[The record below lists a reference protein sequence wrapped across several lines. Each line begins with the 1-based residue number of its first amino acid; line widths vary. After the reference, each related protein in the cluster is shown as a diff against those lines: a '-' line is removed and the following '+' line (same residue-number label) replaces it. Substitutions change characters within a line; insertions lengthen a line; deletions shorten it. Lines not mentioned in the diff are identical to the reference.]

1 MLERWS
7 KYIGAWAA
15 WLAVVALSM
24 VILLVGGS
32 FLQSFT
38 VNVLKD
44 EAWTKINSV
53 QASYTV
59 TTIMNF
65 YYLITGVLFLGF
77 FILMENKLI
86 STGIQKKLV
95 LRRTSFTLGIELLIL
110 AFFQLAMFTYLPS
123 IPLQVG
129 LAVLELLFGVGLIYF
144 ARRKTPIIPR
154 PQEEK

>member
-15 WLAVVALSM
+15 WLVVVALAM

-38 VNVLKD
+38 VNILKD
-44 EAWTKINSV
+44 EAWTKLNSV

-65 YYLITGVLFLGF
+65 YYLLTGILFLGF
-77 FILMENKLI
+77 FILMENRLV
-86 STGIQKKLV
+86 STGIRKKLV
-95 LRRTSFTLGIELLIL
+95 LRRTAFTLGIELLIL

-123 IPLQVG
+123 IPLQIG
-129 LAVLELLFGVGLIYF
+129 LAVLELLFGVGLIYL
-144 ARRKTPIIPR
+144 ARRKAPIVPSS
-154 PQEEK
+154 QETK